1 MSKSVQMS
9 TWIKLEHSGKMG
21 PVERSSSSGHVELCA
36 VYTLVVFLQFLPK
49 QLGKLCRSRVK
60 SQTHLKA
67 AHSIQCYTGMCCG
80 KCLYGKD
87 R

>member
-1 MSKSVQMS
+1 MDKIGAQC
-9 TWIKLEHSGKMG
+9 KMG

-67 AHSIQCYTGMCCG
+67 AHSIQCYTARVKSQTHLKAAHSIQCYTG
-80 KCLYGKD
+80 
-87 R
+87 